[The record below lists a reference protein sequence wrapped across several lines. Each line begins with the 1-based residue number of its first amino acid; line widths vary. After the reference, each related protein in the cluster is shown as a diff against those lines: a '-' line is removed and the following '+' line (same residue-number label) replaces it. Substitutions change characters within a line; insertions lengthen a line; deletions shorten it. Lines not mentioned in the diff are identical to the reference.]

1 MQKIK
6 YNVSLGANIRAL
18 RRDCGLTQEQTIA
31 KLQLLG
37 CSSYKRLLCKIEAGI
52 QNISVQELLAMK
64 EVFMRISK
72 TSSKTAGRIVRF
84 FRPSLRQGLSLNSL
98 S

>member
-1 MQKIK
+1 MI
-6 YNVSLGANIRAL
+6 SLGANIRAL

-37 CSSYKRLLCKIEAGI
+37 CSLTRGSYAKIEAGI

-64 EVFMRISK
+64 EVFH
-72 TSSKTAGRIVRF
+72 ADFEDF
-84 FRPSLRQGLSLNSL
+84 FQKQPEE
-98 S
+98 

>member
-37 CSSYKRLLCKIEAGI
+37 CSLTRGSYAKIEAGI
-52 QNISVQELLAMK
+52 QNISVQEMLAMK
-64 EVFMRISK
+64 EGFH
-72 TSSKTAGRIVRF
+72 ADFEDF
-84 FRPSLRQGLSLNSL
+84 FQKKPEE
-98 S
+98 

>member
-6 YNVSLGANIRAL
+6 YYVSLGANIRAL

-37 CSSYKRLLCKIEAGI
+37 CSLTRGSYAKIEAGI

-64 EVFMRISK
+64 EVFH
-72 TSSKTAGRIVRF
+72 ADFEDF
-84 FRPSLRQGLSLNSL
+84 FQKQPEE
-98 S
+98 

>member
-6 YNVSLGANIRAL
+6 YNISLGANIRAL
-18 RRDCGLTQEQTIA
+18 RMDCGMTQEQTIA

-37 CSSYKRLLCKIEAGI
+37 CSLTRGSYAKIEAGI

-64 EVFMRISK
+64 EVFH
-72 TSSKTAGRIVRF
+72 AEYEDF
-84 FRPSLRQGLSLNSL
+84 FQKQPEE
-98 S
+98 

>member
-6 YNVSLGANIRAL
+6 YTVSLGANIRAL

-37 CSSYKRLLCKIEAGI
+37 CSLTRGSYAKIEAGI

-64 EVFMRISK
+64 EVFH
-72 TSSKTAGRIVRF
+72 ADFEDF
-84 FRPSLRQGLSLNSL
+84 FQKQPEE
-98 S
+98 

>member
-6 YNVSLGANIRAL
+6 YNVSLCANIRAL

-37 CSSYKRLLCKIEAGI
+37 CSLTRGSYAKIEAGI

-64 EVFMRISK
+64 EVFH
-72 TSSKTAGRIVRF
+72 ADFEDF
-84 FRPSLRQGLSLNSL
+84 FQKQPEE
-98 S
+98 

>member
-6 YNVSLGANIRAL
+6 YNVSLGANILAL

-31 KLQLLG
+31 KQQLLG
-37 CSSYKRLLCKIEAGI
+37 CSLTRGSYAKIEAGI

-64 EVFMRISK
+64 EVFH
-72 TSSKTAGRIVRF
+72 ADFEDF
-84 FRPSLRQGLSLNSL
+84 FQKQPEE
-98 S
+98 

>member
-6 YNVSLGANIRAL
+6 HDLSLGANIRTL
-18 RRDCGLTQEQTIA
+18 RRSCGLTQEQTIA

-37 CSSYKRLLCKIEAGI
+37 CSLTRGSYAKIEAGI

-64 EVFMRISK
+64 EVFH
-72 TSSKTAGRIVRF
+72 ADFEDF
-84 FRPSLRQGLSLNSL
+84 FQKQPEE
-98 S
+98 

>member
-6 YNVSLGANIRAL
+6 YNVSLGSNIRAL

-37 CSSYKRLLCKIEAGI
+37 CSLTRGSYAKIEAGI

-64 EVFMRISK
+64 EVFH
-72 TSSKTAGRIVRF
+72 ADFEDF
-84 FRPSLRQGLSLNSL
+84 FQKQPEE
-98 S
+98 

>member
-1 MQKIK
+1 MQKII

-37 CSSYKRLLCKIEAGI
+37 CSLTRGSYAKIEAGI

-64 EVFMRISK
+64 EVFH
-72 TSSKTAGRIVRF
+72 ADFEDF
-84 FRPSLRQGLSLNSL
+84 FQKQPEE
-98 S
+98 

>member
-37 CSSYKRLLCKIEAGI
+37 CSLTRGSYAKIEAGI

-64 EVFMRISK
+64 EVFH
-72 TSSKTAGRIVRF
+72 ADFEDF
-84 FRPSLRQGLSLNSL
+84 FQKQQEE
-98 S
+98 

>member
-37 CSSYKRLLCKIEAGI
+37 CSLTRGSYAK
-52 QNISVQELLAMK
+52 
-64 EVFMRISK
+64 
-72 TSSKTAGRIVRF
+72 
-84 FRPSLRQGLSLNSL
+84 
-98 S
+98 

>member
-6 YNVSLGANIRAL
+6 HDLSLGANIRTL
-18 RRDCGLTQEQTIA
+18 RRSCGLTQEQTIA

-37 CSSYKRLLCKIEAGI
+37 CSLTRGSYAKIEAGI

-64 EVFMRISK
+64 EVFH
-72 TSSKTAGRIVRF
+72 AEYEDF
-84 FRPSLRQGLSLNSL
+84 FQKQPEE
-98 S
+98 

>member
-1 MQKIK
+1 MQKIQ

-37 CSSYKRLLCKIEAGI
+37 CSLTRGSYAKIEAGI

-64 EVFMRISK
+64 EVFH
-72 TSSKTAGRIVRF
+72 ADFEDF
-84 FRPSLRQGLSLNSL
+84 FQKQPEE
-98 S
+98 

>member
-1 MQKIK
+1 M
-6 YNVSLGANIRAL
+6 GANIRAL

-37 CSSYKRLLCKIEAGI
+37 CSLTRGSYAKIEAGI

-64 EVFMRISK
+64 EVFH
-72 TSSKTAGRIVRF
+72 ADFEDF
-84 FRPSLRQGLSLNSL
+84 FQKQPEE
-98 S
+98 

>member
-6 YNVSLGANIRAL
+6 YNVSLGTNIRAL

-37 CSSYKRLLCKIEAGI
+37 CSLTRGSYAKIEAGI

-64 EVFMRISK
+64 EVFH
-72 TSSKTAGRIVRF
+72 ADFEDF
-84 FRPSLRQGLSLNSL
+84 FQKQPEE
-98 S
+98 

>member
-18 RRDCGLTQEQTIA
+18 RRDCGLTQEQTI
-31 KLQLLG
+31 G
-37 CSSYKRLLCKIEAGI
+37 CSLTRGSYAKIEAGI

-64 EVFMRISK
+64 EVFH
-72 TSSKTAGRIVRF
+72 ADFEDF
-84 FRPSLRQGLSLNSL
+84 FQKQPEE
-98 S
+98 

>member
-37 CSSYKRLLCKIEAGI
+37 CSLTRGSYAKIEAGI

-64 EVFMRISK
+64 EVFHADFEDFFQKQPEEWYAFFPSF
-72 TSSKTAGRIVRF
+72 TAAGAF
-84 FRPSLRQGLSLNSL
+84 P
-98 S
+98 